1 MNKINIKH
9 VFLFVFIIFLF
20 VGIVS
25 ANEYSNDTNNLDDK
39 INGNDNVNVKE
50 VSKTNASIK
59 QASVKK
65 NTTTTVSTT
74 KGVIGNNLRLNASVV
89 DEDNNPVNT
98 GYVIFK
104 LNGITLKDNK
114 KLTGNSE
121 NLKVNVSRG
130 MASVDILADLQMRHA
145 KNLTAVYAGS
155 GSFSQSRSNTATAEI
170 ALKNAS
176 MSMVLNE
183 NIIKQGRDLI
193 ITAKIHDKTN
203 WSTSYMVNNDGAYVY
218 FKVNGITLK
227 DDNGNTL
234 RAPVENN
241 IARINYTVPRGLSG
255 VIDCKSL
262 IVKNHTITA
271 GFVNPNYYPTAK
283 AQTTFNVERSRI
295 IIDNCNSSIDLTS
308 NTLCL
313 NATIKDYLGYNV
325 IGPNKYIVKI
335 NGVTQKANNKPIY
348 YKANDG
354 IVQNK
359 IALKSFTSYTEVE
372 IVTQDRLA
380 YQSQRKTI
388 IFRIDRQKTN
398 ITINPIANT
407 SYTKNVT
414 ITGKLT
420 DIYNH
425 PLQNREVAVTLH
437 NITNYVKTDANGNY
451 RFTNKTTKIGINTVT
466 VRFFSNN
473 DYLESRSQIQ
483 FTSIDVPTIL
493 TCQATTTTYTDNSI
507 ISGYLR
513 DVNGNNIQ
521 NQIVSLHINNE
532 IYNTRTDENGKYQF
546 TYKTNK
552 AGTNNITATYNKTT
566 LYQKATAKTTFKV
579 NKKESLLRVYF
590 IMPTTLGDTI
600 NITGDLVDYDE
611 LPVRYANITL
621 KINDKNYNLKTD
633 KYGLF
638 KYQYKTT
645 KTGTNTV
652 TATFFGGENYLKS
665 TDSDTFTVI
674 QSYNKTFNIGVNQR
688 LGNDWIQTWYKT
700 YDEQE
705 KKGVHLLL
713 TDYYATDMGDPANN
727 LLLNA
732 TFYFKNS
739 KGNVIK
745 RQFSEADA
753 FNAYHESISGYTPT
767 KVDIIYRKMT
777 DYEKDLYR
785 NGYGYNLI
793 TKTWEYSPIT

>member
-9 VFLFVFIIFLF
+9 VFLFVFIVFLL

-74 KGVIGNNLRLNASVV
+74 KGVIGNNLRLNATVV

-114 KLTGNSE
+114 KLTGSSE

-155 GSFSQSRSNTATAEI
+155 SRYSQSRSNTATAEI

-176 MSMVLNE
+176 LKVYINRD
-183 NIIKQGRDLI
+183 IAKQGQNVAV
-193 ITAKIHDKTN
+193 TAYLWDNTNKT
-203 WSTSYMVNNDGAYVY
+203 TSYMVNNDGAYIY
-218 FKVNGITLK
+218 AKVNGITLR
-227 DDNGNTL
+227 DDDGNTL
-234 RAPVENN
+234 KAPVENSR
-241 IARINYTVPRGLSG
+241 ARLEFTVPRGLSS
-255 VIDCKSL
+255 VVDCKSL
-262 IVKNHTITA
+262 IPKIHNVTA

-283 AQTTFNVERSRI
+283 AQTSFKVERSPI
-295 IIDNCNSSIDLTS
+295 TINNCNSRIDPATNKLY
-308 NTLCL
+308 L

-354 IVQNK
+354 IIQNNFT
-359 IALKSFTSYTEVE
+359 LSSFSTKTDVE

-380 YQSQRKTI
+380 YHSQRQTFYIYADK
-388 IFRIDRQKTN
+388 QKTK
-398 ITINPIANT
+398 IIINPIANT

-425 PLQNREVAVTLH
+425 PIPNREVAVTLH

-451 RFTNKTTKIGINTVT
+451 KFSNKTTKIGINTVT
-466 VRFFSNN
+466 VRFFGDK
-473 DYLESRSQIQ
+473 DYLDSRSQIQ
-483 FTSIDVPTIL
+483 FISVDMPTTL
-493 TCQATTTTYTDNSI
+493 TCQATTTTYTNNSI
-507 ISGYLR
+507 ITGYLR
-513 DVNGNNIQ
+513 DINGNNIQ
-521 NQIVSLHINNE
+521 NQIVSLKINNE

-579 NKKESLLRVYF
+579 NKKESVAVVDY
-590 IMPTTLGDTI
+590 IESITLGDTI
-600 NITGDLVDYDE
+600 NITGYLVDCDQI
-611 LPVRYANITL
+611 PIPYANITL
-621 KINDKNYNLKTD
+621 KINDKSYNLKTD
-633 KYGLF
+633 KYGNY

-645 KTGTNTV
+645 KTGINIV
-652 TATFFGGENYLKS
+652 TATYSGNENYLKS
-665 TDSDTFTVI
+665 FDSREFDAEK
-674 QSYNKTFNIGVNQR
+674 SYKKTFAIGVNQKM
-688 LGNDWIQTWYKT
+688 GNDLIFTSYMT
-700 YDEQE
+700 ESYEFD
-705 KKGVHLLL
+705 KGVHILILDDSKGL
-713 TDYYATDMGDPANN
+713 EGPANT
-727 LLLNA
+727 LILNS

-739 KGNVIK
+739 KGNIIK
-745 RQFSEADA
+745 RQFSKAGA
-753 FNAYHESISGYTPT
+753 FYAYHEPITGYTPT
-767 KVDIIYRKMT
+767 KIDITYRKMT
-777 DYEKDLYR
+777 DSEKLLYR
-785 NGYGYNLI
+785 NGYDYNPR
-793 TKTWEYSPIT
+793 TKIWEYQYYD